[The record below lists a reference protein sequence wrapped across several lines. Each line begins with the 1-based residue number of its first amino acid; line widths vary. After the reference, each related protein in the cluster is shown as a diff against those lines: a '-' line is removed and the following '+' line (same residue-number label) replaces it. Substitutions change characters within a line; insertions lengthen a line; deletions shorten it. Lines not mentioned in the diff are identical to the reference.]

1 MVIKLPQQKNSLF
14 TQISPQEKLLAA
26 QEKRRNISQHLQEI
40 RKRSNDLQDQIHN
53 VKRQENL
60 QRFLDLMKEETEVL
74 KLEEEINA
82 QFQECD
88 REEREIFSAF
98 TNAVRDSHEKQR
110 AQVEYTKYFG
120 IILSIVGSL
129 LTFCY
134 SSVKKHDLK
143 RCIEQNIAK
152 IGTIPAPTLVDQ
164 IQNALGTLPVVVNNK
179 NSEITQ
185 MIANSTGPLLNEFQ
199 KSQTELK
206 AIKKL
211 LLDRGFF
218 LPVIRE
224 LERTQKELKEIKQ
237 VLKSG
242 GQYVARIPAE
252 SAMFNRF
259 EEVSEDSNT
268 RQYVF
273 IGLASLG
280 MILVLKTLCG

>member
-1 MVIKLPQQKNSLF
+1 M
-14 TQISPQEKLLAA
+14 

-60 QRFLDLMKEETEVL
+60 QRFLELMKEETEVL

-88 REEREIFSAF
+88 RAEREIFTAF

-134 SSVKKHDLK
+134 STVKKHDLK
-143 RCIEQNIAK
+143 RCIEENIAK
-152 IGTIPAPTLVDQ
+152 IGTIPEPLVVEQ
-164 IQNALGTLPVVVNNK
+164 IQNTLKSLQVVANNAEP
-179 NSEITQ
+179 EIAQ
-185 MIANSTGPLLNEFQ
+185 IIANTTMPLLKEFQ

-206 AIKKL
+206 EIKKL
-211 LLDRGFF
+211 LLDRAFF
-218 LPVIRE
+218 LPVTRE
-224 LERTQKELKEIKQ
+224 LERNERELREIKQ
-237 VLKSG
+237 TLNSG
-242 GQYVARIPAE
+242 GGSAKYVAKMPAE
-252 SAMFNRF
+252 SAMFKRF
-259 EEVSEDSNT
+259 EEISEDSNT

-280 MILVLKTLCG
+280 MLLVLKTLFG